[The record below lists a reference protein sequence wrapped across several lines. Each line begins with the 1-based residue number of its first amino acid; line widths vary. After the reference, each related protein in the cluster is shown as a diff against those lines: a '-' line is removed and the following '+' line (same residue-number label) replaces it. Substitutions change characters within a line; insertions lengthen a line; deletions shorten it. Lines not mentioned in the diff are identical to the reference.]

1 MRARPSI
8 TVVCAAALVFLGGC
22 ATTSDPDTASV
33 PASVTEGKKDMPPP
47 VAAIADDPA
56 APVSLTLDGVT
67 APTDPVATDASGTLL
82 PPQDVSRLGWW
93 VDSAMPGGG
102 SGAIV
107 VTGHVDDVDQGDGF
121 AARFADVR
129 EGDELT
135 VSTGDGRAREYRVD
149 RLLSVGKEGNLPL
162 DEINRLDGPETL
174 LLVTCGGEF
183 VGPPLGYANNDFVF
197 AVPTGPAAEVP
208 AP

>member
-8 TVVCAAALVFLGGC
+8 TVVCAAARGFVGGC
-22 ATTSDPDTASV
+22 A
-33 PASVTEGKKDMPPP
+33 PPP
-47 VAAIADDPA
+47 APGAPA
-56 APVSLTLDGVT
+56 AR
-67 APTDPVATDASGTLL
+67 GTLP
-82 PPQDVSRLGWW
+82 PPQVAPRLGWW

-197 AVPTGPAAEVP
+197 AVPTGPVAEVP